1 VRNEKELLQLINAH
15 FNPEAMEIQR
25 EQNLSV
31 KLKKEELIQA
41 LSFLKSHSYRHLS
54 TISCVD
60 WLEEEEF
67 ELVYHLFSYDDLVNI
82 SLKTRIAR
90 EPGLFQTAKEIWPVA
105 EFYERDIHEFFGVQ
119 FKGNDN
125 LEEMILENW
134 QYLPP
139 MRKDFD
145 TREFVNDQYEWRD
158 YNGQKHTD

>member
-1 VRNEKELLQLINAH
+1 MRNEKELLQLINAH